1 MKRKFIV
8 TGMTCS
14 ACSAHVE
21 KAVKGT
27 EGVRDASVNLLTG
40 SMTAEFDE
48 AVTDADKIIAAVV
61 KAGYGAALDE
71 AGEATVKRQGNARA
85 DARVKEQKE
94 MRTRLILSVVF
105 LLILMYVAMGHMVGA
120 PLPSFLTGAEN
131 AVSYALLQLILCL
144 PILYFNRAYFI
155 NGFKRLFKL
164 SPNMDSLIAVGS
176 TASLLYG
183 LFVIFRM
190 SYALGQGDMAVVEGY
205 MHDLYFESAG
215 MIPALVTVGKYLETL
230 SKRRTGDALDKLK
243 DLAPPTAI
251 VLEGGEEIEKD
262 SSELLPGDIVVVKAG
277 ASVPADA
284 VVLSGH
290 AFVDE
295 SAVSGESVPVEKTEG
310 SELIGGT
317 VEELRMADYKF
328 PASTK
333 SNLMDFLG
341 PLARPAE
348 RLCKK
353 ALSQTPRIDGAKC
366 VGCGICAKSCPGQ
379 AIAMTAPGKKAR
391 ISQKACIHCYCCHE
405 LCPQKAVELH
415 QSWLGRL
422 LTK

>member
-1 MKRKFIV
+1 
-8 TGMTCS
+8 
-14 ACSAHVE
+14 
-21 KAVKGT
+21 
-27 EGVRDASVNLLTG
+27 
-40 SMTAEFDE
+40 
-48 AVTDADKIIAAVV
+48 
-61 KAGYGAALDE
+61 
-71 AGEATVKRQGNARA
+71 
-85 DARVKEQKE
+85 
-94 MRTRLILSVVF
+94 
-105 LLILMYVAMGHMVGA
+105 
-120 PLPSFLTGAEN
+120 
-131 AVSYALLQLILCL
+131 
-144 PILYFNRAYFI
+144 
-155 NGFKRLFKL
+155 
-164 SPNMDSLIAVGS
+164 MDSLIAVGS

-251 VLEGGEEIEKD
+251 VLVGGEEIERD

-317 VEELRMADYKF
+317 VNRTGHLTARVTATGGDSMLAKIIKDRLACRRISFRTRLHLRGERAGHLLSLRAGAGDSRRGHGGHGQGRGERGAVQERF
-328 PASTK
+328 
-333 SNLMDFLG
+333 
-341 PLARPAE
+341 RPRKAE
-348 RLCKK
+348 RG
-353 ALSQTPRIDGAKC
+353 QMRGA
-366 VGCGICAKSCPGQ
+366 
-379 AIAMTAPGKKAR
+379 R
-391 ISQKACIHCYCCHE
+391 
-405 LCPQKAVELH
+405 
-415 QSWLGRL
+415 
-422 LTK
+422 

>member
-71 AGEATVKRQGNARA
+71 AEEAPAKRQVSARA

-164 SPNMDSLIAVGS
+164 SPS
-176 TASLLYG
+176 
-183 LFVIFRM
+183 
-190 SYALGQGDMAVVEGY
+190 
-205 MHDLYFESAG
+205 
-215 MIPALVTVGKYLETL
+215 
-230 SKRRTGDALDKLK
+230 RTW
-243 DLAPPTAI
+243 I
-251 VLEGGEEIEKD
+251 
-262 SSELLPGDIVVVKAG
+262 
-277 ASVPADA
+277 
-284 VVLSGH
+284 
-290 AFVDE
+290 
-295 SAVSGESVPVEKTEG
+295 
-310 SELIGGT
+310 
-317 VEELRMADYKF
+317 R
-328 PASTK
+328 
-333 SNLMDFLG
+333 
-341 PLARPAE
+341 
-348 RLCKK
+348 
-353 ALSQTPRIDGAKC
+353 
-366 VGCGICAKSCPGQ
+366 
-379 AIAMTAPGKKAR
+379 
-391 ISQKACIHCYCCHE
+391 
-405 LCPQKAVELH
+405 
-415 QSWLGRL
+415 
-422 LTK
+422 